1 MPVVDPFFT
10 GQWPADARP
19 PRPPLAKPWYKDW
32 LLAPF
37 VGGVLAVDQVTKA
50 IVRANLD
57 LYERVPAGGNF
68 HFTHIMNTG
77 SAFGL
82 FPNQTFL
89 LIIASLIGVVV
100 LLALYQNHP
109 FPGLL
114 LRVSLGLQLGGA
126 LGNFTDRV
134 RLGAVTD
141 FIELAWWPVWNLAD
155 ASILVGIG
163 ILMALL
169 GFPRSPK
176 PATAWRWPSIGQP
189 ATARPSPQERPPA
202 APASQPA
209 TLAASVG
216 VQASEALAIAPKE
229 PTAGPIV
236 LSAPLEGRSIM
247 LPSDGGANPGA
258 PAEPV
263 KVDRDQPPR
272 LDG

>member
-1 MPVVDPFFT
+1 MPVVDPFLT
-10 GQWPADARP
+10 GYWPAEARP
-19 PRPPLAKPWYKDW
+19 PRPPKAKPWYKDW

-37 VGGVLAVDQVTKA
+37 VLGVFAVDQVTKV

-57 LYERVPAGGNF
+57 LYERVPTGGNF
-68 HFTHIMNTG
+68 HFTNIMNTG
-77 SAFGL
+77 SAFGF

-89 LIIASLIGVVV
+89 LIIGSLIGVVV
-100 LLALYQNHP
+100 LLALYQHHP

-114 LRVSLGLQLGGA
+114 LRASLGLQLGGA
-126 LGNFTDRV
+126 LGNLVDRV
-134 RLGAVTD
+134 RLGGVTD
-141 FIELAWWPVWNLAD
+141 FIELAWWPVWNMAD

-169 GFPRSPK
+169 IFPRSAK
-176 PATAWRWPSIGQP
+176 SVTAWRWPSISQP
-189 ATARPSPQERPPA
+189 ATARPSLQGRPPA
-202 APASQPA
+202 APTSPPA
-209 TLAASVG
+209 TPADGVG

-236 LSAPLEGRSIM
+236 LFAPLEGRSIM
-247 LPSDGGANPGA
+247 LPSDGGGNPGA